1 MDNLLDHGQSQ
12 AASLGHIGPGL
23 VGAVETFKE
32 LRQFLLFDAA
42 AVIGKGKEI
51 CPFPAIGQ
59 GNGQMADG
67 LVFIF
72 QAVAQDI
79 FNDPLEL
86 LTVHRNDGL
95 VQGGLEGHVQL
106 LLVEMV
112 GLFVDI
118 IL

>member
-79 FNDPLEL
+79 SMTRWNC
-86 LTVHRNDGL
+86 
-95 VQGGLEGHVQL
+95 
-106 LLVEMV
+106 
-112 GLFVDI
+112 
-118 IL
+118 